1 MDCNSCKNCVGGGSV
16 VGGGGSVAG
25 GGASLSAATDDDGV
39 GNGVG
44 CVGGDGCRVDVG
56 GGSVGLDSDRIEGD
70 GVAAACSEVR
80 VPSASTGVQ

>member
-1 MDCNSCKNCVGGGSV
+1 MVGGAGSV
-16 VGGGGSVAG
+16 GG

-39 GNGVG
+39 GNGVR

-56 GGSVGLDSDRIEGD
+56 GGSVGGDSDRIEDD
-70 GVAAACSEVR
+70 GLAAARLEVG